1 MDVIIPPVGESIS
14 EVIIGRWLKENGAE
28 VTVDELICELESEK
42 ANFEIRAE
50 AAGRLEHKA
59 QEGDTVAVGAAIATI
74 SEGAT
79 AATSSKTTSKEVAAP
94 MSSSSTKEATAQ
106 EVRIPTVGESISEV
120 ILGRWL
126 KKEGATVAV
135 DEPIAELESEKANFE
150 LTAPVVG
157 QLQQAVKEGDT
168 LPIGAVACRIVS
180 TAATVATAEKL
191 ASATV
196 VSSSASQYAAGHPS
210 PAAAK
215 QLREQGVDVS
225 SVQGTGPGG
234 RITQAD
240 AQQAIHSRSTTT
252 HEAPKPGISS
262 AQSPT
267 ASTLDPSSAVSSSTR
282 QQRKERLSSLR
293 KTIARRLV
301 QVKNETAM
309 LTTFNEVDMASV
321 IALRKRYKDP
331 FKEKYEVGLGFM
343 SFFTKAVC
351 LALQDWPAV
360 NAQFTGD
367 SVLYHDYCDM
377 SIAVS
382 TPRGLVVPVIRS
394 AEKMGF
400 HEVEKEILRLATR
413 AREGKISIEEMS
425 GGTFTITN
433 GGVFGSLL
441 STPII
446 NAPQSAILGMHNI
459 VQRPVVV
466 EGEIT
471 ARPMMY
477 LALSYDH
484 RIVDGRESVSFLV
497 RIKELLE
504 DPARLLLGV

>member
-14 EVIIGRWLKENGAE
+14 EVVIGHWLKEEGEAVE
-28 VTVDELICELESEK
+28 VDELICELESDK
-42 ANFEIRAE
+42 ANFELRAE
-50 AAGRLEHKA
+50 VAGTLQHKA
-59 QEGDTVAVGAAIATI
+59 QEGETVAVGAVVATI
-74 SEGAT
+74 DA
-79 AATSSKTTSKEVAAP
+79 SSSTISTTKAKTDVVASST
-94 MSSSSTKEATAQ
+94 SSSSAEVVAQ
-106 EVRIPTVGESISEV
+106 EVRIPAVGESISEV

-126 KKEGATVAV
+126 RKEGEDVGL
-135 DEPIAELESEKANFE
+135 DEPVAELESEKANFE
-150 LTAPVVG
+150 LTSPVVG
-157 QLQQAVKEGDT
+157 QLHQTAKEGET
-168 LPIGAVACRIVS
+168 LSIGDVACRIIP
-180 TAATVATAEKL
+180 T
-191 ASATV
+191 SATDISV
-196 VSSSASQYAAGHPS
+196 KDTPRVNKESSSSSHYASGHPS

-215 QLREQGVDVS
+215 YLSEKGIEAS

-234 RITQAD
+234 RITKSD
-240 AQQAIHSRSTTT
+240 AQQATSQHSSQAKTATTST
-252 HEAPKPGISS
+252 PD
-262 AQSPT
+262 SP
-267 ASTLDPSSAVSSSTR
+267 STKEPSTEKR
-282 QQRKERLSSLR
+282 HQRKERLSSLR

-309 LTTFNEVDMASV
+309 LTTFNEVDMSAV
-321 IALRKRYKDP
+321 MELRKQYKDP

-351 LALQDWPAV
+351 VALHDWPAV
-360 NAQFTGD
+360 NAQITED
-367 SVLYHDYCDM
+367 SLLYHDYCDV

-394 AEKMGF
+394 AEKLRF
-400 HEVEKEILRLATR
+400 DEIEKEILRLAIR

-459 VQRPVVV
+459 VQRAVVV

-471 ARPMMY
+471 IRPMMY
-477 LALSYDH
+477 IALSYDH
-484 RIVDGRESVSFLV
+484 RTVDGRESVSFLV
-497 RIKELLE
+497 RTKELLE